1 MKKQDETN
9 SKVLFPSIPLD
20 EAAMSEQSPL
30 LEMARVDNPQK
41 DYVILG
47 DCEIWIYGT
56 DRSSMTPH
64 FHYLRRRG
72 KTNPFELEI
81 RLTDFTICFS
91 KPRTGVSKNKL
102 LSWEGLSQERKAL
115 FEWLDS
121 TSSELKNVKNKD
133 ILKLVWNQNNRDNPI

>member
-1 MKKQDETN
+1 
-9 SKVLFPSIPLD
+9 
-20 EAAMSEQSPL
+20 MSEQSPL

-47 DCEIWIYGT
+47 DCEIWIYGQ

-72 KTNPFELEI
+72 KNPFELEI

-91 KPRTGVSKNKL
+91 KPRNGVSENKL
-102 LSWEGLSQERKAL
+102 FSWEGLSQERKAL

-121 TSSELKNVKNKD
+121 TSSELKTAKNKD
-133 ILKLVWNQNNRDNPI
+133 ILKLVWNQNNRDNTI